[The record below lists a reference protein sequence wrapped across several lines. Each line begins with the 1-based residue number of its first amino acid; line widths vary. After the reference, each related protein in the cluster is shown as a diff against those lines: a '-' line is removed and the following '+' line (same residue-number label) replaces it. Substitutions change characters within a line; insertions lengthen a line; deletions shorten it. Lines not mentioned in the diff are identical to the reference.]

1 MPIRSPRKKKSTS
14 TKVAELV
21 FAVPQVVAHRVTRMA
36 LAGPVL
42 SKHDRREFNLMVA
55 EKNIA
60 FAQAWQEMFKQSV
73 RANRAL
79 VPTFMRSIWSPSAA
93 SKGSAGKAIAQ
104 MQNAALGVFGR
115 GLAPFHQKA
124 VANAKR
130 LARAKLR

>member
-42 SKHDRREFNLMVA
+42 SKRDRREFNLMVA
-55 EKNIA
+55 EKNVA
-60 FAQAWQEMFKQSV
+60 FAQAWQAMFKQSV
-73 RANRAL
+73 RVNQTLATTL
-79 VPTFMRSIWSPSAA
+79 IRSVWSPSAP
-93 SKGSAGKAIAQ
+93 SKASAGKAAAQ
-104 MQNAALGVFGR
+104 LQDAALGLFGK
-115 GLAPFHQKA
+115 GLSPFHQKA

-130 LARAKLR
+130 LARTKVR